1 VRELTLARGLD
12 ELGKEALVQVIES
25 SVDTLLADQATVI
38 NREQLRSLLSP
49 EQTAAAPPADAA
61 PVRAWDASF
70 ATSAG
75 WGAFYGL
82 RAIST
87 GNVSHGPGASLRF
100 EVPFSS
106 MKLSAWASAQ
116 YLLPA
121 ELSQA
126 VVGVR
131 LTTFALRVGVGVGRS
146 LGDSFQLGA
155 RLGFGSD
162 VERLTPQETETGRSQ
177 LSLTPA
183 RWVHAELATGALDAS
198 LRLSRLL
205 WLTGSVLADA
215 DFRPRHY
222 DLETAGTTRVVLE
235 PWPIRPGAMLGA
247 TGMF

>member
-1 VRELTLARGLD
+1 
-12 ELGKEALVQVIES
+12 
-25 SVDTLLADQATVI
+25 
-38 NREQLRSLLSP
+38 
-49 EQTAAAPPADAA
+49 
-61 PVRAWDASF
+61 
-70 ATSAG
+70 
-75 WGAFYGL
+75 
-82 RAIST
+82 
-87 GNVSHGPGASLRF
+87 
-100 EVPFSS
+100 
-106 MKLSAWASAQ
+106 MWASAQ

-121 ELSQA
+121 ELSQP

-162 VERLTPQETETGRSQ
+162 VERLTPQETGSSQ

-183 RWVHAELATGALDAS
+183 RWVHAELASGALDAS

-222 DLETAGTTRVVLE
+222 DLETAGAARVVLE

-247 TGMF
+247 TGLF